1 MVVDII
7 ASKPEVTSITVVE
20 LEQDVID
27 LVEPHLRAK
36 LGTLSPKLKVVQGDA
51 FKWKPEKGTQFNAIW
66 FDIWSDQ
73 TPDDIPDFKRLKLR
87 TTRWRAPKAWVGCW
101 EVWGLRRHARTG

>member
-87 TTRWRAPKAWVGCW
+87 TTR
-101 EVWGLRRHARTG
+101 